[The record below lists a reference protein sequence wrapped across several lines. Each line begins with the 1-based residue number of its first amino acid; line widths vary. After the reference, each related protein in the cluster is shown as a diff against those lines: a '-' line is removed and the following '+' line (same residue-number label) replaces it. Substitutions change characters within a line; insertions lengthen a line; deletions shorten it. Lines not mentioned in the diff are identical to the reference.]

1 MHFKTKTVSLGTC
14 VMENLDAVAESLTFC
29 SPDGDFARLKDLR
42 WTNPIAK

>member
-1 MHFKTKTVSLGTC
+1 
-14 VMENLDAVAESLTFC
+14 LTFC